1 MRSLVLRA
9 FGIPALVCAVALS
22 MASSSASAAAK
33 ATAKAATKS
42 AGTSVS
48 LALPGGAVGA
58 RSTSIL
64 GAAWNADSSPIPSA
78 RMRLRNV
85 LSGRI
90 AATTTANELGQ
101 FSFNDVDAGSYVIE
115 LVSENGRVLAIG
127 HTFTVAP
134 GETIAT
140 FVRLGAKAPW
150 FSNFFGNA
158 ASGLASVAAS
168 TGVTAVAP
176 EQMACASP
184 PCSE

>member
-1 MRSLVLRA
+1 MRSRVLRA
-9 FGIPALVCAVALS
+9 FGLPALVCAVALS
-22 MASSSASAAAK
+22 MASASVSAAAK
-33 ATAKAATKS
+33 AMANAVAKN
-42 AGTSVS
+42 AGTSIS
-48 LALPGGAVGA
+48 PALPGGAVGA

-64 GAAWNADSSPIPSA
+64 GAAWKADNSPIPSA

-90 AATTTANELGQ
+90 TATTTAYELGQ
-101 FSFNDVDAGSYVIE
+101 FSFNDIDGGSYVIE

-140 FVRLGAKAPW
+140 FVRLAAKAPW

-158 ASGLASVAAS
+158 ASGLATVAAS

-176 EQMACASP
+176 EQMA
-184 PCSE
+184 